1 MLLNYQ
7 QALSRFGSAYSLKK
21 ALESKKIYRVEA
33 GVYSNQEFA
42 DFFLLIPFLHP
53 EVIYRGLT
61 AESLLGITD
70 EVPDFID
77 VATPANATRI
87 HHKDVVQHYEDP
99 NLYGRG
105 VILLPYGNKDATI
118 PIYGQERCLLDL
130 VAHRAKVNYSHY
142 LEMMRYYRAHQNELN
157 QDLILELLPH
167 YRYQNRIQE
176 ILEREIFE

>member
-21 ALESKKIYRVEA
+21 ALESKKIFCLEP
-33 GVYSNQEFA
+33 GIYSSI
-42 DFFLLIPFLHP
+42 DFHDSFITLSFSYP
-53 EVIYRGLT
+53 EIIYRGLT
-61 AESLLGITD
+61 AEYLHNLTD
-70 EVPDFID
+70 EVPSSIEIS
-77 VATPANATRI
+77 TPINATRI
-87 HHKDVVQHYEDP
+87 RDSGVAQHYESP
-99 NLYGRG
+99 GLYGLG
-105 VILLPYGNKDATI
+105 AVLLPYGDETLRV
-118 PIYGQERCLLDL
+118 YGKERCLLDL